1 MRAGSGLA
9 LAFAALLTGCR
20 PTIESERPGRT
31 IDSIKS
37 PDGIPIVY
45 ETHGSN
51 ATRPALVF
59 IHGWSCDKSYWSG
72 QLEPFSRDFT
82 VVALD
87 LAGHGESGLGR
98 KAWTIAAFGG
108 DAAAVVE
115 ELGLERVIL
124 IGHSMGGDVVVE
136 AARRLPGRVVGLV
149 WVDTYRQLG
158 EPRPQDVIEQFAQP
172 FRTRFVEQTQK
183 FVRGMFPENADP
195 ALVERVAN
203 DMSSA
208 PPDVGVAA
216 LISAFSFDREIPR
229 ALKELNLPVVA
240 INAESPAGDVESLK
254 RHGVEVVQMPGVGH
268 FLMMEDPAR
277 FNTLLRRAI
286 DTFAP

>member
-1 MRAGSGLA
+1 MRARPGLA
-9 LAFAALLTGCR
+9 LTFAALLSACR
-20 PTIESERPGRT
+20 PTME
-31 IDSIKS
+31 IDMLGKPVDSVMS
-37 PDGIPIVY
+37 FDGIPIVY
-45 ETHGSN
+45 ETHGTD

-59 IHGWSCDKSYWSG
+59 IHGWSCDKGYWNG
-72 QLEPFSRDFT
+72 QLEPFSRDFK

-115 ELGLERVIL
+115 KLGLERVIL

-136 AARRLPGRVVGLV
+136 AARRLPGRVAGLV

-158 EPRPQDVIEQFAQP
+158 EPRPQEVIDEFAQP
-172 FRTRFVEQTQK
+172 FRTNFVERTRT

-208 PPDVGVAA
+208 PPDVGVGA
-216 LISAFSFDREIPR
+216 LVSAVSFDREIPR
-229 ALKELNLPVVA
+229 ALKELNVPVVA

-254 RHGVEVVQMPGVGH
+254 RHGVEVVLMPGVGH
-268 FLMMEDPAR
+268 FLMMEDAPR
-277 FNTLLRRAI
+277 FNELLRNAI
-286 DTFAP
+286 ASLTR